1 MLIEIIGRDQEKEE
15 LLARENEQ
23 LLLMMDDKVSSDT
36 SIWIRSINIMM

>member
-1 MLIEIIGRDQEKEE
+1 MLIEIIGSDQEKEE

-36 SIWIRSINIMM
+36 SI